1 MDVDFLEKIVSGHHV
16 DAIERLIDNL
26 YDDAP
31 AKETRHAIMM
41 FCCAAIISDRIMYA
55 LGSDSSECGLIEALL
70 GVMRK
75 VDGVK
80 EAIESRGSE

>member
-1 MDVDFLEKIVSGHHV
+1 MEVDFLEKIVSSHYV
-16 DAIERLIDNL
+16 DSIKLILDEL

-31 AKETRHAIMM
+31 AEERANAIMM
-41 FCCAAIISDRIMYA
+41 LCCAAIISDRIMYA
-55 LGSDSSECGLIEALL
+55 IGSDSSECGLIEATL

-75 VDGVK
+75 VDGIK